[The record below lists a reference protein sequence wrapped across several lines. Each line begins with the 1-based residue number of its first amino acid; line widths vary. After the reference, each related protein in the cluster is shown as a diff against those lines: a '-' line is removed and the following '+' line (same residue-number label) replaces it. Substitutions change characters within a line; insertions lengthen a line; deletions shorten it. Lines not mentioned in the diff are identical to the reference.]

1 MSSGPSFDPGFSTE
15 ELAAVFSGEA
25 TVAAML
31 EFEAALALAL
41 ADAGIAPAHQADQV
55 VAACVRGVPDPGAVL
70 ASTWET
76 GTPLIALSESI
87 AEDIESEDA
96 HKWFHFGATSQ
107 DAIDTGR
114 MIQAARALDIL
125 EISLSTLA
133 GRLRQLTVEYRDQ
146 PQMGRTFLQEAR
158 PTTFGFRT
166 ATWLD
171 SVLGHIEDL
180 REQRSRVTV
189 QLGGPVGTLSA
200 YGDKAELIVS
210 SIAEKLGLTEPGI
223 SWHANRTGVIR
234 LAHSLQRAALTM
246 GKVGSD
252 IALLASTDVAEVRVR
267 SGVSSSMP
275 EKHNPLDAIRAVAA
289 AAACTG
295 AVVMLGAG
303 SGHELDRGI
312 GGWHVEWLALPLAFQ
327 TAGAAVEAIAT
338 CIDSLEVD
346 RERMSANARSEAPEV
361 PSAQVDRVLAKYDRA
376 IA

>member
-1 MSSGPSFDPGFSTE
+1 
-15 ELAAVFSGEA
+15 
-25 TVAAML
+25 
-31 EFEAALALAL
+31 
-41 ADAGIAPAHQADQV
+41 
-55 VAACVRGVPDPGAVL
+55 
-70 ASTWET
+70 
-76 GTPLIALSESI
+76 
-87 AEDIESEDA
+87 
-96 HKWFHFGATSQ
+96 
-107 DAIDTGR
+107 
-114 MIQAARALDIL
+114 
-125 EISLSTLA
+125 
-133 GRLRQLTVEYRDQ
+133 
-146 PQMGRTFLQEAR
+146 
-158 PTTFGFRT
+158 
-166 ATWLD
+166 
-171 SVLGHIEDL
+171 
-180 REQRSRVTV
+180 
-189 QLGGPVGTLSA
+189 VGTLSA